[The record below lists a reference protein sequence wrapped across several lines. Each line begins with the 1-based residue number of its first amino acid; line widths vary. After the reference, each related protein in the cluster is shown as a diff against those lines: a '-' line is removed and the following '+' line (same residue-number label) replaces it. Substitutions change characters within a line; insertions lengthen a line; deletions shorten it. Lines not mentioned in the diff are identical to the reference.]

1 LLILPEA
8 RKNEVLEILKDVK
21 DISCSRPAEKVCNW
35 GVPVPGDESQI
46 MYVWIEALT
55 NYLQPKDFWP
65 ADTHVIGKD
74 ILRFHAVVWPAML
87 LSVGLELPKK
97 IFAHGFV
104 LSGGKRMSKSSGNVI
119 DPFELIEEYGAD
131 ALRYYLLREITP
143 TEDGD
148 LTKEKF
154 KKVYNANLANGLGNL
169 VSRVMKMAEQFD
181 GFAIEEPSWIGIEAY
196 LDKMELNK
204 AMDYIWERISQ
215 SDLYIQEEQPFK
227 IIKEDKE
234 KARAILWN
242 LISALNQIAF
252 LLGPFMP
259 DTSEKILNVIKDN
272 KMPESLFPRKD

>member
-1 LLILPEA
+1 
-8 RKNEVLEILKDVK
+8 
-21 DISCSRPAEKVCNW
+21 
-35 GVPVPGDESQI
+35 
-46 MYVWIEALT
+46 
-55 NYLQPKDFWP
+55 
-65 ADTHVIGKD
+65 
-74 ILRFHAVVWPAML
+74 
-87 LSVGLELPKK
+87 
-97 IFAHGFV
+97 
-104 LSGGKRMSKSSGNVI
+104 
-119 DPFELIEEYGAD
+119 
-131 ALRYYLLREITP
+131 

>member
-1 LLILPEA
+1 
-8 RKNEVLEILKDVK
+8 
-21 DISCSRPAEKVCNW
+21 
-35 GVPVPGDESQI
+35 
-46 MYVWIEALT
+46 
-55 NYLQPKDFWP
+55 
-65 ADTHVIGKD
+65 
-74 ILRFHAVVWPAML
+74 
-87 LSVGLELPKK
+87 
-97 IFAHGFV
+97 
-104 LSGGKRMSKSSGNVI
+104 
-119 DPFELIEEYGAD
+119 
-131 ALRYYLLREITP
+131 
-143 TEDGD
+143 
-148 LTKEKF
+148 
-154 KKVYNANLANGLGNL
+154 
-169 VSRVMKMAEQFD
+169 MAEQFD